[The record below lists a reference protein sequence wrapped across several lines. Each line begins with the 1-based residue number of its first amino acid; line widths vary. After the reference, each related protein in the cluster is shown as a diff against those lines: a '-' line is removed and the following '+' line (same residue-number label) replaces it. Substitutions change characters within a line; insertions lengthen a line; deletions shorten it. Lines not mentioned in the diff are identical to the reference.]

1 MKAIRWK
8 QVVIY
13 GCLSIA
19 AILWALPIWWTV
31 INATKSTSDFFAHP
45 FYALPREFNLL
56 SNIRTAWDNAGLGTG
71 FINSIIYGV
80 VGAAASIVIAS
91 LAAYAIVVLRIRG
104 GFTIFLIIFSAT
116 VFPLQMYIVPLFKM
130 YNSVGL
136 YDSRLGMLIFYT
148 AISVPFCTLV
158 LRGFYSTV
166 PNELREAALVEGA
179 ARVPD
184 PALCLCPPVRV
195 GGPGAFPFPVHLDL
209 ERPAVRDRL
218 DLIAFGPARD
228 GQPEQPDGHLR
239 RLQPAGGAGR
249 HADRGLA
256 YARTF
261 LLPPPV
267 LHPGALPGRSQ
278 DVTPL
283 RVGDPCP
290 ASPIG
295 NGEGRNRP
303 DGCC

>member
-1 MKAIRWK
+1 MKAFHWK

-13 GCLSIA
+13 SCLSIA
-19 AILWALPIWWTV
+19 AILWALPVWWTV

-104 GFTIFLIIFSAT
+104 GFTIFLVIFSAT
-116 VFPLQMYIVPLFKM
+116 VFPLQMYIIPLFKM

-158 LRGFYSTV
+158 L
-166 PNELREAALVEGA
+166 
-179 ARVPD
+179 ARFLQHRP
-184 PALCLCPPVRV
+184 
-195 GGPGAFPFPVHLDL
+195 
-209 ERPAVRDRL
+209 ERAQR
-218 DLIAFGPARD
+218 
-228 GQPEQPDGHLR
+228 
-239 RLQPAGGAGR
+239 GGASGR
-249 HADRGLA
+249 
-256 YARTF
+256 
-261 LLPPPV
+261 
-267 LHPGALPGRSQ
+267 GAPSSGSCA
-278 DVTPL
+278 PSMP
-283 RVGDPCP
+283 PCP
-290 ASPIG
+290 CRRPWCFSCSSSPG
-295 NGEGRNRP
+295 SGTT
-303 DGCC
+303 CCSGSS